1 MNKFSFVSNTVQ
13 MAFILCVVA
22 LISFIPF
29 AKAAPADDAL
39 AFVKSTAEAG
49 LTFLSNPTIGE
60 EGKKAEFKKLLNGS
74 FDLETIGRFALGR
87 YWTQATPAQQR
98 EYMALFKKMV
108 IEVYSNRFGE
118 YKGQKF
124 EVKTS
129 RSISDTDYMV
139 TSFIIP
145 NNGGENVQVD
155 WRVRNKAGSTKIVD
169 VYVAGVSMGVTQRSD
184 FSSVIQRGGGNLDVL
199 IDYLKNKF

>member
-1 MNKFSFVSNTVQ
+1 MHKHFFISNAVLT
-13 MAFILCVVA
+13 AFAFCVFA
-22 LISFIPF
+22 LISFIPT

-49 LTFLSNPTIGE
+49 LTFLSNPKIGE
-60 EGKKAEFKKLLNGS
+60 DGKKAEFKKLLNGS
-74 FDLETIGRFALGR
+74 FDLDTIGRFSLGR

-98 EYMALFKKMV
+98 EYMGLFKKMV

-118 YKGQKF
+118 YQGQKF
-124 EVKTS
+124 EVKTA
-129 RSISDTDYMV
+129 RAISDTDSMV
-139 TSFIIP
+139 TSFLIP
-145 NNGGENVQVD
+145 NNGGENVQID

-199 IDYLKNKF
+199 IKYLKDKF